1 MGDNTAYKVN
11 DDGSVT
17 ISGVLS
23 EQEKNIIEI
32 LRIEKSK
39 GGIFASRR
47 MKKRAINYAKSV
59 NYPDFKVDKLMLDNY
74 PDEFSNYPKTTSLI
88 VWLLVA
94 ITFLGGAISF
104 TFPSYFEFESVSYN
118 NERIDACK
126 EYQRTGDVDK
136 YFQRLGTCRPSAA
149 AAAEVPDVAD
159 YRIPS
164 DELERT
170 LESSRFSRNNHLK
183 DMMWYL
189 FGATSC
195 LTILFLSIRQCRRI
209 TTQINPIIRNKA

>member
-17 ISGVLS
+17 ISEVLS

-74 PDEFSNYPKTTSLI
+74 PNEFSNYPKTTSLI

-104 TFPSYFEFESVSYN
+104 TFPSYFEFEDVSYYN
-118 NERIDACK
+118 GSIDACK

-136 YFQRLGTCRPSAA
+136 YCQRLGRCLPS
-149 AAAEVPDVAD
+149 DVVD

-183 DMMWYL
+183 NMMWYL
-189 FGATSC
+189 FGAASC
-195 LTILFLSIRQCRRI
+195 LTILFLSIRQCQRI
-209 TTQINPIIRNKA
+209 TKQINPIIRNKA